1 MNTEH
6 SSPYLCPSCK
16 TNKTRFNL
24 IEQVVTP
31 VKKNPQTGEIVEEY
45 EDLSFQPM
53 HMQYRGPDIRV
64 QCAACGVIEE
74 EISFI
79 KRAEY
84 NKSS

>member
-1 MNTEH
+1 MTTEQA
-6 SSPYLCPSCK
+6 SPYLCPSCK

-45 EDLSFQPM
+45 EDLSNQPM
-53 HMQYRGPDIRV
+53 HMPYRGAQYRV